1 MKRIA
6 IILITIAAVLTA
18 CSQKD
23 VWLDY
28 DDPSVYIARN
38 GVSFNTA
45 WMYDNDEC
53 TVELGVTLSGVRPS
67 NQNSDIEVSFQVD
80 ESVISVYNSDITQ
93 QYSGQVI
100 MLPADCYQLTGNKV
114 VIPSG
119 EVDNKI
125 SIKILTDKV
134 EALGMG
140 PDDIYAIPIKLTST
154 TKYRLSQNAGQVE
167 SIYGVVLDNP
177 RFYFWANRNAGSA
190 PPVLGRKVIFGQTP
204 RVENFMVTSYGLD
217 AKESYTLTFEVD
229 PAMVPAGQQLLPAD
243 AYELPVNTVTIP
255 AGSLIADFPVKI
267 INDNVE
273 FRKVFF
279 LPITITAASKY
290 GGDPVKGTLLLRVD
304 VKNDYEW
311 AYVSKISIFA
321 AATGRSSSRQTNKA
335 PTSWD
340 ENTLMVPHGYYREH
354 LGTGYYITSGL
365 LFKLKVIPTSDK
377 NRWDVEIIN
386 DDNTTVHSSFEQN
399 PDIQSYY
406 DWDNETFYLH
416 YRWLHYGNY
425 IYVDEILE
433 AQF

>member
-6 IILITIAAVLTA
+6 IILITITAMLTA
-18 CSQKD
+18 CSKTD

-45 WMYDNDEC
+45 WMYDTDEC

-67 NQNSDIEVSFQVD
+67 NQNTDIEVSFQVD
-80 ESVISVYNSDITQ
+80 ESVISVYNADITQ

-100 MLPADCYQLTGNKV
+100 NLPADCYQLQGNKV

-119 EVDNKI
+119 EVDAKI
-125 SIKILTDKV
+125 PITIFTDKV

-154 TKYRLSQNAGQVE
+154 TKYRLSENAGQVE
-167 SIYGVVLDNP
+167 SIYSIMLDNP
-177 RFYFWANRNAGSA
+177 RFYFWVNRNATTA

-204 RVENFMVTSYGLD
+204 RVENFMVTSYGLNAD
-217 AKESYTLTFEVD
+217 ESYTLTFEVD
-229 PAMVPAGQQLLPAD
+229 PTMVPAGQTILPAN
-243 AYELPVNTVTIP
+243 AYELPSTTVTIP
-255 AGSLIADFPVKI
+255 AGSLTAEFPVKI
-267 INDNVE
+267 INDNVA
-273 FRKVFF
+273 FRQVFF

-290 GGDPVKGTLLLRVD
+290 AGDPVKGTLLLRVD

-311 AYVSKISIFA
+311 AYVSKASIFA
-321 AATGRSSSRQTNKA
+321 SQTGRSSSAQTNKA

-340 ENTLMVPHGYYREH
+340 ETTLMMPHGYYREH
-354 LGTGYYITSGL
+354 LGTGYWISYGL
-365 LFKLKVIPTSDK
+365 DFKLKVIPTSDK
-377 NRWDVEIIN
+377 NRWDVEIIV
-386 DDNTTVHSSFEQN
+386 DEDTEVDASFEQN
-399 PDIQSYY
+399 PNIESYY

-416 YRWLHYGNY
+416 YRWLHRGNY
-425 IYVDEILE
+425 VYVDEILE